1 MPILDSFG
9 QPIVQ
14 EVDRRTLG
22 MDETTLEL
30 LRGGGTMERL
40 FNVEL
45 LFPLAGNNVRGLVF
59 YDAGQVNAERR
70 QYEILGETE
79 PGFFDL
85 LQSVGAGVRL
95 ITPLGV
101 FRFEY
106 GIKLKVRPNE
116 SPNQFDFTIGTL
128 F

>member
-1 MPILDSFG
+1 MDLDQAARTIKWLDEERRKDKAEISAF
-9 QPIVQ
+9 Q
-14 EVDRRTLG
+14 ERLVN
-22 MDETTLEL
+22 LEL
-30 LRGGGTMERL
+30 I
-40 FNVEL
+40 
-45 LFPLAGNNVRGLVF
+45 FPLAGNNVRGVVF
-59 YDAGQVNAERR
+59 YDAGQVNAEHD
-70 QYEILGETE
+70 QYVILGAEE
-79 PGFFDL
+79 PGFFDM
-85 LQSVGAGVRL
+85 LQSVGFGVRM